1 MILETAPA
9 KFNMF
14 LSVLGRRP
22 DGFHLLELVTNVLH
36 DWPSLHDELSA
47 EMAPSLSL
55 AIEGPESK
63 GLEADDSN
71 LVIKAW
77 RTLER
82 ESAKPLPAKLSL
94 LKRIPSGAGIGGGS
108 SDAAAAL
115 RAGNKL
121 YQLGLPDSTLLRL
134 AAELGSDVPL
144 FILGGTVLGLDLGQR
159 VFHLKD
165 IPLPPILIA
174 CPGLHVSTP
183 SVYKALTQDDISQN
197 APCPPLGVGEAPTWH
212 NGLTVAA
219 LRVCPALA
227 QVRDA
232 LASVDGSPLLCGSGS
247 SWAAKFA
254 SDAERDAALHKLRAL
269 HPDWDFHAPQ

>member
-14 LSVLGRRP
+14 LSVLGRRS
-22 DGFHLLELVTNVLH
+22 DGFHLLELVTSVLH

-47 EMAPSLSL
+47 EVAPILNL
-55 AIEGPESK
+55 TIEGPESK
-63 GLEADDSN
+63 GLEADNSN

-77 RTLER
+77 HVLER
-82 ESAKPLPAKLSL
+82 ETARPLPAKLSL
-94 LKRIPSGAGIGGGS
+94 LKRIPSGAGLGGGS

-115 RAGNKL
+115 RAGNRL
-121 YQLGLPDSTLLRL
+121 YQLGLPNSTLLRL

-159 VFHLKD
+159 VFPLKD
-165 IPLPPILIA
+165 IQLPPMLIA

-183 SVYKALTQDDISQN
+183 SVYKALTLEDISQN
-197 APCPPLGVGEAPTWH
+197 APCPSLGKNESPPWH
-212 NGLTVAA
+212 NGLTATA
-219 LRVCPALA
+219 LKVCPALA

-232 LASVDGSPLLCGSGS
+232 LASIGGTPLLCGSGS

-254 SDAERDAALHKLRAL
+254 TNAERDVAVQKLNVLR
-269 HPDWDFHAPQ
+269 PEWGFHAPQ

>member
-14 LSVLGRRP
+14 LSILGRRT
-22 DGFHLLELVTNVLH
+22 DGFHLLELVTSVLR

-47 EMAPSLSL
+47 EVATNLSL

-77 RTLER
+77 RALER
-82 ESAKPLPAKLSL
+82 EAARPLPAKLSL
-94 LKRIPSGAGIGGGS
+94 LKHIPSGAGLGGGS

-115 RAGNKL
+115 RAGNRL
-121 YQLGLPDSTLLRL
+121 YQLGLPDSMLLHL

-159 VFHLKD
+159 VFPLKD
-165 IPLPPILIA
+165 IQLPPMLIA
-174 CPGLHVSTP
+174 CPGLHVGTP

-197 APCPPLGVGEAPTWH
+197 APCPPLGIGQAPPWH
-212 NGLTVAA
+212 NGLTNAA
-219 LRVCPALA
+219 LRVCSALA

-232 LASVDGSPLLCGSGS
+232 LASMGGTPLLCGSGS

-254 SDAERDAALHKLRAL
+254 SNSERDAALQILRAQ
-269 HPDWDFHAPQ
+269 HPEWNFHSPR